1 MNVWDL
7 NLRHLLAVARI
18 VEFGTVSAAATAV
31 NLSQPAVTQALSRL
45 EGQIGMPLFDRR
57 HDGMVPTVA
66 ALLLA
71 PRIDAAMARMS
82 SPYVTMSRLR
92 ALLALAD
99 VGSYAGASHVTGLSV
114 PSIHRAVA
122 DLGTAM
128 RRKLVERRGRAVA
141 LTEAGV
147 QVVNAFRLAKV
158 ELETGLSEVAALN
171 GQETRSIAVGA
182 MPLSRAR
189 ILPRAVTHFIRR
201 YPMVKLGIA
210 EGARPELLE
219 PLRHGALDMMIG
231 ALRDPLLEE
240 DLVQIPLFDDVP
252 AVIARAGHPLAGTA
266 PDRREL
272 ARYGWVVPPRGTPL
286 RESFERHFAE
296 AGIEM
301 PKVPIESGSVMTLR
315 EILIDSDFLTLL
327 SPDQVSVEL
336 EAGWLIQLGALPPE
350 LGRTIGLTCRASW
363 RPTEVQRAFIEE
375 LAEASAGLPGALHP
389 DLSPLLG

>member
-128 RRKLVERRGRAVA
+128 R
-141 LTEAGV
+141 
-147 QVVNAFRLAKV
+147 
-158 ELETGLSEVAALN
+158 
-171 GQETRSIAVGA
+171 
-182 MPLSRAR
+182 
-189 ILPRAVTHFIRR
+189 
-201 YPMVKLGIA
+201 
-210 EGARPELLE
+210 
-219 PLRHGALDMMIG
+219 
-231 ALRDPLLEE
+231 
-240 DLVQIPLFDDVP
+240 IPP
-252 AVIARAGHPLAGTA
+252 
-266 PDRREL
+266 
-272 ARYGWVVPPRGTPL
+272 
-286 RESFERHFAE
+286 
-296 AGIEM
+296 
-301 PKVPIESGSVMTLR
+301 
-315 EILIDSDFLTLL
+315 
-327 SPDQVSVEL
+327 
-336 EAGWLIQLGALPPE
+336 
-350 LGRTIGLTCRASW
+350 
-363 RPTEVQRAFIEE
+363 
-375 LAEASAGLPGALHP
+375 
-389 DLSPLLG
+389 